1 MPEKES
7 LGHKRVKKASKDK
20 ANFSLFKPHILTKF
34 KIYANII
41 DSNKE

>member
-7 LGHKRVKKASKDK
+7 SGRKRVKKASKDE
-20 ANFSLFKPHILTKF
+20 ANFSLYNPSILTKF